1 MARIGRNPAET
12 FFNREDVEM
21 RPELGAKVISIA
33 KGLVGSHYINGGY
46 GARPNRSDGCP
57 CRPGGITLVAD
68 GKRLDPAK
76 VAPPEKNLAV
86 FAAEMNIKKYCVC
99 AGNYATYPG
108 GREASPTDGDLI
120 AYLDTLK
127 GSSPGTWH
135 NYYIHFTPRRAF
147 GPGPGGD
154 LGGKLIWGQSCKD
167 IRHFDCVGFI
177 SYCYWQATG
186 KVVQLEIS
194 AWRAV
199 PNPMGATVFDLKAGK
214 RPSSLSDADILVQAD
229 HHIGF
234 VSSDGVV
241 IEAQDTHLGVRASA
255 GFSLAGPGKWTHLVR
270 LPDPAAVAV
279 PIPDWLPGWWKVTW
293 RNEAYYYFFDH
304 NFKVKWTPNPPA
316 GSSPP
321 TSARDAG
328 NVKLLGSAEITI
340 HWNATGTIENLG
352 LLPSIAGGLQ
362 MGGTWNGREPLEA
375 EKL

>member
-1 MARIGRNPAET
+1 
-12 FFNREDVEM
+12 
-21 RPELGAKVISIA
+21 
-33 KGLVGSHYINGGY
+33 
-46 GARPNRSDGCP
+46 
-57 CRPGGITLVAD
+57 
-68 GKRLDPAK
+68 
-76 VAPPEKNLAV
+76 
-86 FAAEMNIKKYCVC
+86 MNIKKYCVC

-127 GSSPGTWH
+127 GNSPGTWH

-177 SYCYWQATG
+177 SYCYWQGSG

-199 PNPMGATVFDLKAGK
+199 PGGSMGAAVFDSEGRQTA
-214 RPSSLSDADILVQAD
+214 
-229 HHIGF
+229 
-234 VSSDGVV
+234 
-241 IEAQDTHLGVRASA
+241 VRAFRSA
-255 GFSLAGPGKWTHLVR
+255 TSSCRPTTTSGSSVVMAWLLKLKTPIWEYEQGRLFPQPGPGKWTHLVR

-321 TSARDAG
+321 TCRSRHRERQTPRFSGDNNSLERHRD
-328 NVKLLGSAEITI
+328 N
-340 HWNATGTIENLG
+340 
-352 LLPSIAGGLQ
+352 
-362 MGGTWNGREPLEA
+362 
-375 EKL
+375 